1 MSGIDHL
8 LFLAFVALAS
18 YAQTMTGFAFAL
30 ILLGLTGLF
39 SLSTLPE
46 MVNAV
51 NMLTLVNAVVALRG
65 AGHELDWRMMRAPMI
80 ASLVGVAAG
89 VAALEWIAGNAAL
102 LARVLLGL
110 TILVCALMLV
120 LRSRPLERPSSRA
133 SFVSFGLISGLLGG
147 LFSAA
152 GPPMVY
158 HLYRQP
164 LPLALIR
171 NSLLILFAANATLRL
186 TLVTATGNLSL
197 SSIWLA
203 AEALPIVVLVSW
215 WVRRHGSGNSVQ
227 TVKRLVFGL
236 LIASGLGLLVPAL
249 HSLLS

>member
-8 LFLAFVALAS
+8 LYLAFVALAS

-39 SLSTLPE
+39 SLATLPE

-80 ASLVGVAAG
+80 ASLIGVVGG
-89 VAALEWIAGNAAL
+89 VMALEWIAGNAAL
-102 LARVLLGL
+102 LARALLGL
-110 TILVCALMLV
+110 TILVCALLLV
-120 LRSRPLERPSSRA
+120 IRTRPRERLSSRS
-133 SFVSFGLISGLLGG
+133 SFISFGLVSGLLGG

-186 TLVTATGNLSL
+186 GLVAASGNLSL
-197 SSIWLA
+197 SSVWLA
-203 AEALPIVVLVSW
+203 AEALPVVVMMSAW
-215 WVRRHGSGNSVQ
+215 ARHRARASSVQ
-227 TVKRLVFGL
+227 TVKRLVFVL
-236 LIASGLGLLVPAL
+236 LLASGLGLLIPAL
-249 HSLLS
+249 SSLLS

>member
-51 NMLTLVNAVVALRG
+51 NMLTLVNAMVALRG

-80 ASLVGVAAG
+80 ASLVGVVIG
-89 VAALEWIAGNAAL
+89 VVALEWITGNAAL

-110 TILVCALMLV
+110 TILVCALLLV
-120 LRSRPLERPSSRA
+120 FRARPLQRRSSRA
-133 SFVSFGLISGLLGG
+133 SFVSFGLLSGVLGG

-164 LPLALIR
+164 LSLALIR
-171 NSLLILFAANATLRL
+171 NSLLILFAANALLRL
-186 TLVTATGNLSL
+186 TIVTASGNLSL

-215 WVRRHGSGNSVQ
+215 WFRRRGPTDSVQ
-227 TVKRLVFGL
+227 TIKRLVFVL
-236 LIASGLGLLVPAL
+236 LMASGLGLLIPAVVT
-249 HSLLS
+249 LLR